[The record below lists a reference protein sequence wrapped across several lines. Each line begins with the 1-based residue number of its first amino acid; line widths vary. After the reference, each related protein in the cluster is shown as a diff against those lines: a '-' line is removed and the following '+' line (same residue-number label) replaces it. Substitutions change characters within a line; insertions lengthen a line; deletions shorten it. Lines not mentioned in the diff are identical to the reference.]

1 MPWAKKGKKWRINK
15 YQETERSYRVS
26 TFQIAIP
33 DRDWICL
40 FDLATFVK
48 RGGPKTLIP
57 RDISSSG
64 WRIGGDRIFWRKKIP
79 RQLSARSSLVTC
91 VARRSH
97 LSLFTLRTRCPRKCP
112 RVYLLRSRS
121 HKSRRCTSA
130 CPRTRELYRAFR
142 DYPRVGIFKRNY
154 DKRPPGNPAETRIA
168 ARLTATNARQARSLK
183 SRPRVSLWVRYYN
196 LKHDSW
202 SHPTCLGWNDDIIV
216 WVPASSKDLRIRKIY
231 HLC

>member
-1 MPWAKKGKKWRINK
+1 MFVWNAEDLKPLFREISVHQVEG
-15 YQETERSYRVS
+15 SV
-26 TFQIAIP
+26 AIES
-33 DRDWICL
+33 
-40 FDLATFVK
+40 F
-48 RGGPKTLIP
+48 GE
-57 RDISSSG
+57 
-64 WRIGGDRIFWRKKIP
+64 KKIP
-79 RQLSARSSLVTC
+79 RQLSACSSLVTC

-130 CPRTRELYRAFR
+130 CPRTRELYLA
-142 DYPRVGIFKRNY
+142 RVSRLPSNIFKRNY

-183 SRPRVSLWVRYYN
+183 SRPRVPLWVRYYN

-202 SHPTCLGWNDDIIV
+202 SHPACLGWNDDIIV
-216 WVPASSKDLRIRKIY
+216 WVPASSKDLRIREIY